1 MKKGEGK
8 YLYRK
13 ICTFLIV
20 CIASGMFFFVWYRFV
35 RVNDQ
40 TKHLT
45 GLGNLGMSLL
55 IYLAGFYWLGHLLH
69 AFKIGVE
76 RIASVLASL
85 ALTIFLSNLAE
96 EFLSLAITGQFRFF
110 FNFLWRYALLTV
122 AQVLVLCPF
131 AWLMIVIYRA
141 IFPPLQVLE
150 IHGEKERGLTSKI
163 NGVHYKYHVSLKMP
177 YTAPQEELYEQMRN
191 CDAVLIGDIPAH
203 DKNKIM
209 KHCFDIDKRV
219 YVVPSIGD
227 IITRSSE
234 ELNLFDTPL
243 FLCRNMGIR
252 TSEKI
257 IKRALDLF
265 FSILA
270 LILLSPLFL
279 IISIIIKA
287 EDGGPVFFRQERCTL
302 GSRKFMILKFR
313 SMIVDAEKD
322 GRPHPA
328 GEKDDRITK
337 VGRFIRAT
345 RIDELPQLLNIIK
358 GDMSIVGPRP
368 ERVEHVEKYTKDIP
382 EFVFRYKVK
391 GGLTGYAQVYGKYN
405 TSALDKLKLDLIY
418 IMNYSL
424 LMDMQIVFET
434 VKILFQ
440 KESTEG
446 FSEEGIMEMQ
456 NDGNKE

>member
-141 IFPPLQVLE
+141 IFPLTFFC
-150 IHGEKERGLTSKI
+150 KE
-163 NGVHYKYHVSLKMP
+163 
-177 YTAPQEELYEQMRN
+177 
-191 CDAVLIGDIPAH
+191 
-203 DKNKIM
+203 
-209 KHCFDIDKRV
+209 
-219 YVVPSIGD
+219 
-227 IITRSSE
+227 
-234 ELNLFDTPL
+234 
-243 FLCRNMGIR
+243 
-252 TSEKI
+252 
-257 IKRALDLF
+257 
-265 FSILA
+265 
-270 LILLSPLFL
+270 
-279 IISIIIKA
+279 
-287 EDGGPVFFRQERCTL
+287 
-302 GSRKFMILKFR
+302 
-313 SMIVDAEKD
+313 
-322 GRPHPA
+322 
-328 GEKDDRITK
+328 
-337 VGRFIRAT
+337 
-345 RIDELPQLLNIIK
+345 
-358 GDMSIVGPRP
+358 
-368 ERVEHVEKYTKDIP
+368 
-382 EFVFRYKVK
+382 
-391 GGLTGYAQVYGKYN
+391 
-405 TSALDKLKLDLIY
+405 
-418 IMNYSL
+418 
-424 LMDMQIVFET
+424 
-434 VKILFQ
+434 
-440 KESTEG
+440 
-446 FSEEGIMEMQ
+446 
-456 NDGNKE
+456 